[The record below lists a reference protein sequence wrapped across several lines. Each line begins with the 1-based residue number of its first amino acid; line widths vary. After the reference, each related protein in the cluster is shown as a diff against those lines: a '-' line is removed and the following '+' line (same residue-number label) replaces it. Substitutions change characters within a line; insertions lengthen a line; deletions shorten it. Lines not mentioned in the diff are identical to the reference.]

1 MKKFYFSYLS
11 SNGITTINA
20 VKWLPE
26 TAPRGIVQIAH
37 GVTEYIERYDNLASV
52 LTSHGY
58 IVVGNDH
65 LGHGR
70 SITNGQKMYMG
81 PIGSW
86 NYAVYDLKQ
95 CTDLIQK
102 EYSNLPIYLLGFSLG
117 SFLVR
122 NYLSDYNPRIYKVFL
137 IGTGYQPNWL
147 ISLIKPIVKS
157 EIKKYGP
164 SNSSKKVNDL
174 SFGTYNKK
182 IKNPKTPYDWL
193 SSSDISIKSYIEDP
207 MINKE
212 LTTSLF
218 LEMLNGIAYTS
229 SNKCINKMNKS
240 IPIILL
246 SGQDDPVGDMAKGVT
261 KYFNI
266 LKKKGF
272 KTAITLFPKMRHDL
286 FHEEH
291 SEKVYETI
299 VSYLK

>member
-11 SNGITTINA
+11 SNGVTTINA

-37 GVTEYIERYDNLASV
+37 GVTEYIERYDNLASI
-52 LTSHGY
+52 LTSKGY
-58 IVVGNDH
+58 VVVGNDH

-81 PIGSW
+81 PLDSW
-86 NYAVYDLKQ
+86 NYAVYDLKL
-95 CTDLIQK
+95 CTELIQK
-102 EYSNLPIYLLGFSLG
+102 EYPNLPIYLLGFSLG

-137 IGTGYQPNWL
+137 VGTGYQPSWL
-147 ISLIKPIVKS
+147 ISLIKPTVKR
-157 EIKKYGP
+157 EMKKYGP
-164 SNSSKKVNDL
+164 ANSSKKVNDL

-182 IKNPKTPYDWL
+182 IQNPKTPYDWL
-193 SSSDISIKSYIEDP
+193 SSSEISIKSYMEDP

-229 SNKCINKMNKS
+229 SSKCIDKMNKS

-246 SGQDDPVGDMAKGVT
+246 SGQDDPVGDMGKGVT
-261 KYFNI
+261 KYYNQ

-272 KTAITLFPKMRHDL
+272 KTAISLFPKMRHDI

-291 SEKVYETI
+291 TEKVYETI
-299 VSYLK
+299 ISYLK